1 MRRFC
6 ELYEAID
13 QTTSTNAKVA
23 ALAAYFRDAPPADAA
38 WAIFFLTGR
47 RLKRVVPSAG
57 LRAWAQ
63 EATGLPE
70 WLLYECY
77 SAAGDFGELVAL
89 ALDAVA
95 AGSAGAGTAARR
107 RGSRSGCCRCR
118 KPTRRSSARR

>member
-6 ELYEAID
+6 ELYEALD
-13 QTTSTNAKVA
+13 RTTSTNAKVA

-70 WLLYECY
+70 WLLQESY

-89 ALDAVA
+89 ALDLVPVA
-95 AGSAGAGTAARR
+95 GPGPDLSLAA
-107 RGSRSGCCRCR
+107 
-118 KPTRRSSARR
+118 